1 MNDSFIDSLLTQKVL
16 PTPIKCFGGPD
27 LCEIAKTICAFL
39 NEQGGWI
46 VVGIADELNHVE
58 INDSEVIAQ
67 IQNEITKHIAPLPM
81 VYIQKETYKG
91 ASVVLVTVLKGSLP
105 PYTFKGK
112 YYVKTDGDVVV
123 PSPDRVS
130 QLMRDAFSVKSAWES
145 IVNVF
150 SNVESLDIKEMD
162 EVYDNGLSSHRLSES
177 VDGLTSTLSELQLAD
192 SYEVRN
198 GAVCLFGRATGNSLP
213 QSRVRIQYMSKG
225 KTAEVF
231 DNTLIL
237 DGNIFFLMK
246 SVIDYLSKTLPRQS
260 FFAVDS
266 LVRTDDY
273 MYPMDVLREALGNA
287 LIHRDYSD
295 STSEVTIFI
304 FSDKIEITNP
314 GELPDKIVRGK
325 SEVMPHM
332 SILRNPLMAE
342 IFYIAGYMEKTG
354 RGMELISR
362 RMRDLD
368 KKLPEWI
375 SLNGSTTLR
384 IFNLSSKTELNE
396 RIEYF
401 LRRHPKGD
409 MFTKNEYADFFENR
423 PSKITAQTDISA
435 MIKAGLCMKIG
446 NGRATKYRVI

>member
-1 MNDSFIDSLLTQKVL
+1 
-16 PTPIKCFGGPD
+16 
-27 LCEIAKTICAFL
+27 
-39 NEQGGWI
+39 
-46 VVGIADELNHVE
+46 
-58 INDSEVIAQ
+58 
-67 IQNEITKHIAPLPM
+67 
-81 VYIQKETYKG
+81 
-91 ASVVLVTVLKGSLP
+91 
-105 PYTFKGK
+105 
-112 YYVKTDGDVVV
+112 
-123 PSPDRVS
+123 
-130 QLMRDAFSVKSAWES
+130 
-145 IVNVF
+145 
-150 SNVESLDIKEMD
+150 
-162 EVYDNGLSSHRLSES
+162 
-177 VDGLTSTLSELQLAD
+177 
-192 SYEVRN
+192 
-198 GAVCLFGRATGNSLP
+198 
-213 QSRVRIQYMSKG
+213 
-225 KTAEVF
+225 
-231 DNTLIL
+231 
-237 DGNIFFLMK
+237 
-246 SVIDYLSKTLPRQS
+246 
-260 FFAVDS
+260 
-266 LVRTDDY
+266 
-273 MYPMDVLREALGNA
+273 MDVLREALGNA